1 MKSFSILGDGPRP
14 CRHPN
19 PQAASRVGA
28 HALTRRQV
36 LAAGAGIAAAS
47 WMPNAFAQ
55 AEPIRLGQ
63 SIALS
68 GPLSELGIALHQGA
82 QACFASV
89 NARGGINGRPIELVA
104 LDDGYEVKRA
114 VENFK
119 TLFADPSLFALFG
132 CFGTPIIE
140 ALLPLIRGTDT
151 PSFSAYT
158 GALAARP
165 GDMRNVFNVR
175 ASYPEEAQRLVQH
188 LSTIGLKRVAVAH
201 QNNAFG
207 REVNQAAEAAMRRFG
222 LTSVAVAT
230 IDNDGSG
237 ADAAAEQIDAARPDA
252 VLLGLA
258 GKPTVMFVKAIRAK
272 QRGLPLYAPSVL
284 GSAATL
290 KAMGDDAHGIAVSQV
305 VPMPTLAAVPVVRE
319 FQTAWRAIGSS
330 IEPSH
335 LTLEGYIN
343 ARVMVEAL
351 KRAGSPLKRSS
362 FIDAA
367 WGLRRLDLGG
377 FEVGF
382 DKPGGNAS
390 HFVELTLV
398 NRGGKFIR

>member
-1 MKSFSILGDGPRP
+1 MKPLHSI
-14 CRHPN
+14 
-19 PQAASRVGA
+19 AAGLA
-28 HALTRRQV
+28 PGLTRRQL
-36 LAAGAGIAAAS
+36 LAAGAGAAAAA
-47 WMPNAFAQ
+47 WAPPALAQ

-68 GPLSELGIALHQGA
+68 GPLSELGNALHQGA
-82 QACFASV
+82 QACFAHV
-89 NARGGINGRPIELVA
+89 NARGGINGRPIQLIA

-119 TLFADPSLFALFG
+119 TLLADPALFGLFG

-140 ALLPLIRGTDT
+140 ALLPMIRGTDT

-165 GDMRNVFNVR
+165 ADMRNVFNVR
-175 ASYPEEAQRLVQH
+175 ASYPEEAARLVQH
-188 LSTIGLKRVAVAH
+188 LATIGLKRVAVAH

-207 REVNQAAEAAMRRFG
+207 REVNQAADAAMRRFG
-222 LTSVAVAT
+222 LASVAVAA

-237 ADAAAEQIDAARPDA
+237 ADAAVDVIAAARPDA

-258 GKPTVMFVKAIRAK
+258 GKPTIVFVKAMRAK

-290 KAMGDDAHGIAVSQV
+290 SAMGDDAHGIAVSQV
-305 VPMPTLAAVPVVRE
+305 VPMPTLAAVPVVRD
-319 FQTAWRAIGSS
+319 FQAAWRAIGSS
-330 IEPSH
+330 LEPSH

-351 KRAGSPLKRSS
+351 KRAGTPLKRAS
-362 FIDAA
+362 FIEAA

-390 HFVELTLV
+390 RFVELTLV